1 MSRPSF
7 AELIRLYDLDPKKS
21 LGQNFLVDDS
31 YLDEIVA
38 AADLTPADT
47 VLEIGPGLGTLTR
60 ALGDRAGRVVAVELD
75 DRLISLLR
83 TGFATRDN
91 ITIVH
96 GDILELDPPALVAES
111 TDMALPDVAY
121 KVVANLPYYIT
132 SPVLRHL
139 LEATPPA
146 QRIVVMVQK
155 EVAARIC
162 ATPGDL
168 SILAVS
174 IQFYAA
180 PSIVCTVP
188 ARAFYP
194 RPKVDSAVLRLDV
207 RPQPYFPDADPT
219 RFFAIVRAG
228 FSQKRKQLLNSL
240 SGGLGLDKTQARAA
254 LDAAGIDPRRR
265 AQTLSLDEWGA
276 LYTVLA

>member
-75 DRLISLLR
+75 DRLITLLR

-96 GDILELDPPALVAES
+96 GDILELDPSALVA
-111 TDMALPDVAY
+111 
-121 KVVANLPYYIT
+121 
-132 SPVLRHL
+132 
-139 LEATPPA
+139 
-146 QRIVVMVQK
+146 
-155 EVAARIC
+155 
-162 ATPGDL
+162 
-168 SILAVS
+168 
-174 IQFYAA
+174 
-180 PSIVCTVP
+180 
-188 ARAFYP
+188 
-194 RPKVDSAVLRLDV
+194 
-207 RPQPYFPDADPT
+207 
-219 RFFAIVRAG
+219 
-228 FSQKRKQLLNSL
+228 
-240 SGGLGLDKTQARAA
+240 
-254 LDAAGIDPRRR
+254 
-265 AQTLSLDEWGA
+265 
-276 LYTVLA
+276 

>member
-1 MSRPSF
+1 MPRPSF

-38 AADLTPADT
+38 AADLTEADT

-60 ALGDRAGRVVAVELD
+60 VLGDRAGRVVAVELD
-75 DRLISLLR
+75 DRLITVLR

-96 GDILELDPPALVAES
+96 GDILELDPPALLAAANE
-111 TDMALPDVAY
+111 ARADVAY

-146 QRIVVMVQK
+146 QRIVVMVQQ

-162 ATPGDL
+162 AAPGDL

-174 IQFYAA
+174 VQFYAV
-180 PSIVCTVP
+180 PSIVCSVP

-228 FSQKRKQLLNSL
+228 FGQKRKQLLNSL
-240 SGGLGLDKTQARAA
+240 SGGLGLDKAQIRAA
-254 LDAAGIDPRRR
+254 LETAGIDPRRR

-276 LYTVLA
+276 LYAALA